1 MKRILITS
9 FITLIIFNLVFAQKR
24 STILGDAWTGE
35 VVTTD
40 DSTREIT
47 IKFEEKGKTE
57 TFTGVL
63 VEGYQ
68 VKMKDGSSHELRVSE
83 IPAGTRV
90 RVFYKTKRQEVGG
103 KKVEINTISRI
114 DFPGKDEFSRLRAA
128 LNLEPST
135 PVVLNEAS
143 SLSRSK
149 PLKMYLVI
157 EDDRIKRRFV
167 EWVSKW
173 NNQEAAKYG
182 ALEIVLSLSE
192 ADVSLA
198 VLKRTDALITTLLWV
213 GADEKVHQMPTMAVF
228 LVSRKNNG
236 LEVLWKQILAT
247 NPESQ
252 SEKGQIEREIEKRMK
267 ARSK

>member
-1 MKRILITS
+1 MKRILATS

-35 VVTTD
+35 VVATD
-40 DSTREIT
+40 DNTREIT
-47 IKFEEKGKTE
+47 IKYEEKGKTE

-68 VKMKDGSSHELRVSE
+68 VKMKDGSSHELKVSE

-90 RVFYKTKRQEVGG
+90 RVFYKTKRQDVGG

-114 DFPGKDEFSRLRAA
+114 DFLGKDEFSKLRAA

-135 PVVLNEAS
+135 PVVLNETS
-143 SLSRSK
+143 TLSTSK

-157 EDDRIKRRFV
+157 EDDRIKGRFV
-167 EWVSKW
+167 DWVSKW
-173 NNQEAAKYG
+173 NQQQAAKYG
-182 ALEIVLSLSE
+182 ALEIVPGLSE
-192 ADVSLA
+192 ADVSLV
-198 VLKRTDALITTLLWV
+198 VLKGAVNLVVAPMIV
-213 GADEKVHQMPTMAVF
+213 GADEKVHSFPPVTVF
-228 LVSRKNNG
+228 LVSRKNDG
-236 LEVLWKQILAT
+236 LEVLWKQILLT

-267 ARSK
+267 ATR